1 MTQALF
7 EKETAEVDYKENI
20 LEQGGDEAAL
30 AIAELD
36 AIEQT
41 PVNRFVWL
49 VTITCSV
56 AGALFG
62 YDTGIISAVLVYLGK
77 DLDGRLMNNQEKE
90 AITSLCSGG
99 AFFGAILA
107 GAYADR
113 FGRKTGIYIGCFLF
127 TVGAL
132 IQAVAYSFAQMCV
145 GRLIVGF
152 GVGSAAMIAPLYIAE
167 IAPTRYRGRMI
178 GLNNM
183 SITGGQVLS
192 YGIGAGFAYVPH
204 GWRYMV
210 GLGGVPSI
218 VLACLLPFVPESPR
232 QLIVKGR
239 EEEAAAVFHRVFYK
253 ATPEQV
259 ANKIKL
265 IKMSMAEAEH
275 ATEGKT
281 RWQIIKELHTN
292 PRHVRALV
300 VACGL
305 MVISQMSGFNTLMYY
320 SSTLFALVGFSN
332 PTAVG
337 LVVAGTNFVMT
348 FINAMFADPWGRR
361 KILVSTAWGMGVGLM
376 SVAIAFHWIPVNTTT
391 LELEQKEISSA
402 AIVVLVFI
410 IFFVIMYGVS
420 VGNTA
425 WMSTDFFSQ
434 DVRAMGTMWLTCSC
448 WGSNVIVSSTFLTQM
463 HSLTPS
469 GTFGF
474 YAAICSIGWIL
485 IVFFYPE
492 VSGLTIDETSQ
503 VFDQSIFKMVSFA
516 RKRRQERKA
525 AGALVKTTAN
535 IAVGH

>member
-1 MTQALF
+1 
-7 EKETAEVDYKENI
+7 
-20 LEQGGDEAAL
+20 
-30 AIAELD
+30 
-36 AIEQT
+36 
-41 PVNRFVWL
+41 
-49 VTITCSV
+49 
-56 AGALFG
+56 
-62 YDTGIISAVLVYLGK
+62 
-77 DLDGRLMNNQEKE
+77 
-90 AITSLCSGG
+90 
-99 AFFGAILA
+99 
-107 GAYADR
+107 
-113 FGRKTGIYIGCFLF
+113 
-127 TVGAL
+127 
-132 IQAVAYSFAQMCV
+132 
-145 GRLIVGF
+145 
-152 GVGSAAMIAPLYIAE
+152 
-167 IAPTRYRGRMI
+167 
-178 GLNNM
+178 M

-218 VLACLLPFVPESPR
+218 ILACLLPFCPESPR

-239 EEEAAAVFHRVFYK
+239 EEEAAAVFHRVFHK

-259 ANKIKL
+259 QNKIKL

-292 PRHVRALV
+292 PRHFRALV

-361 KILVSTAWGMGVGLM
+361 KILVSTAWGMSVGLL
-376 SVAIAFHWIPVNTTT
+376 SVAVAFHWIPVNTTT
-391 LELEQKEISSA
+391 LELEQKSISA
-402 AIVVLVFI
+402 AAVVVLVFI

-434 DVRAMGTMWLTCSC
+434 DVRAMGTMFLTCSC

-474 YAAICSIGWIL
+474 YAAICFIGWVL

-503 VFDQSIFKMVSFA
+503 VFDQSMFRMVSFA
-516 RKRRQERKA
+516 RRRRQERKE
-525 AGALVKTTAN
+525 AGALVKNTQN
-535 IAVGH
+535 IAAGH